1 MVNDLID
8 FSSNP
13 TKIYWSILWTT
24 QMHYSDHNHTMFI
37 SLNLCH
43 QGPVVVPFPS
53 RTTLTDNLQ
62 HAKTQ
67 FWTKII
73 HTANSD
79 IDHFSV
85 CNYCFFFQFKDIYWQ
100 MTWYSLLKP
109 CGKLDMPCGAYSECN
124 YQLKLLWMCVAVH
137 LCRVVSYYH
146 FIATCISAGNKA

>member
-1 MVNDLID
+1 MTSIIFLCDHIV
-8 FSSNP
+8 SSLNFRIGKWLDWLFYKP
-13 TKIYWSILWTT
+13 DKNILELHKWSN
-24 QMHYSDHNHTMFI
+24 YSDHNHTMFS

-43 QGPVVVPFPS
+43 QGPVVVLFPS

-67 FWTKII
+67 FWPKII

-109 CGKLDMPCGAYSECN
+109 CGKLDMPCGVYSECN
-124 YQLKLLWMCVAVH
+124 YQLKLLWMCVAGAITI
-137 LCRVVSYYH
+137 L
-146 FIATCISAGNKA
+146 